1 MVEIA
6 KGIGIALITTF
17 ICLIIFSVI
26 LTYTSINDN
35 CIDPVIMVVTGLS
48 ILLGSFLGNMKIR
61 KNGMLNG
68 GIVGVAYLLIL
79 YFISSMLNWQFG
91 LNAQSIIMII
101 VGTMCGILGGV
112 LGVNKKQN
120 NKKM

>member
-79 YFISSMLNWQFG
+79 YFNY
-91 LNAQSIIMII
+91 IM
-101 VGTMCGILGGV
+101 
-112 LGVNKKQN
+112 KKVR
-120 NKKM
+120 